1 MTDVFNR
8 SLFRRKAQNLK
19 GKSENT
25 AARDRLRGMGG
36 IPSGIMRSSPEM
48 IQAAMRQPPKSRSMI
63 AAPMRKAMPLP
74 MPKPT
79 PITVPMPRAPQ
90 APMAPRQSKNP
101 IKLNQGGVL
110 ALSEKLKD
118 LRTQAQ
124 NQNQQGP
131 STTPV
136 GNINVT
142 APLAPQTIDYQAITD
157 KNIPGFMS
165 PKDREEMMSYYVD
178 QHNESAGGNALTS
191 KGDVLKKGDILRSE
205 LITERYMSGG
215 ENNPGESRYNFVDPF
230 SAQTLD
236 EFYKRQTYSTKN
248 KVQSD
253 ENKATES
260 VRNKIKSNPG
270 FASAMTE
277 INKNMPPELQRELYG
292 FGKLGQI
299 GLDQANEKYTEYQKA
314 MALRNEV
321 VPENNQTANLEQ
333 DLRKIAESMGIGLP
347 DLSKAEDR
355 IDNLNKHIAGAL
367 MGEAIAGKTIG
378 GRVSAAAAKGLRLA
392 KKTAEERLTSLEG
405 LQTSLIENIPTSAGS
420 NITDLYQEKPTK
432 EAIEMFGVT
441 VDRYVPKPG
450 SGVGSLYAYNEN
462 LDTRFLSTMTQ
473 IDSNIDILDKAYSL
487 LSTDPDFNNV
497 AGLEGAVDSI
507 KQTLK
512 GLGIGRDGEV
522 AAGNKYDKYM
532 QYLAAQLAP
541 AILGE
546 SGRTISDA
554 DRVRVMAVL
563 GFRNEG
569 TEKEPIFTFVSTTGK
584 TDAELRESIDLIY
597 GKLLMGRKDAYET
610 YRTYKNNMD
619 PGPTEKVLLPT
630 YDELLEQ
637 MDNDE
642 DKNVSVKIG
651 GENISSDDLGFE
663 VELSPEAQKAF
674 NKYGNPTA
682 DYEAP
687 LKKTSARN
695 RRRRD

>member
-79 PITVPMPRAPQ
+79 PVTVPIPRAPQ

-165 PKDREEMMSYYVD
+165 PKDRREMYSYYA
-178 QHNESAGGNALTS
+178 NE
-191 KGDVLKKGDILRSE
+191 DDIKTKEDIRRAE
-205 LITERYMSGG
+205 LMTENYMSEGRN
-215 ENNPGESRYNFVDPF
+215 EPGPRRYNFLDDF
-230 SAQTLD
+230 YQT
-236 EFYKRQTYSTKN
+236 QTYSTKN

-253 ENKATES
+253 EDKATKS
-260 VRNKIKSNPG
+260 VRNEIKSNPG

-299 GLDQANEKYTEYQKA
+299 GLDQANEKYSEYQKA